1 MISNLKLIYLVVAIG
16 LPLSLAPHFPNMPAF
31 AGNTIAYGTM
41 PDGMKKA
48 WVSETAEI
56 LGCYSGCD
64 LTLKECERDD
74 PDCQLRPALLQKLPA
89 TMEIGGPSLVQIGGC
104 TCGCGYKLVECEE
117 KHKDCTQRPRLY
129 QQLKRLA
136 VKYGYEKA
144 FMNNSGLII
153 SGAEGKM
160 FSAALKGSTSLL
172 YVHNGKS
179 AGKSAYMKT
188 LLKFQ
193 NEQRERVILIPIS
206 LVDKEEKNLIKYY
219 QVENPS
225 IVMVAPNGAVTAI
238 FKGEPP
244 YEKLKRGLVSPKM
257 EEILLAIQQGM
268 TTFLCVGRP
277 KDRDFEKT
285 KQTIISAI
293 RKLGGI
299 ATAVW
304 LDPGDRSEQ
313 FLLSALKYQD
323 SEKEPPVFVIAP
335 TGLVIEKIGSGLTER
350 MLFDSFQR
358 ILAMKS
364 GCGQSTITGGSACQ
378 PGYGVAGES
387 SCR

>member
-1 MISNLKLIYLVVAIG
+1 MISHLKSSLLAVAIS

-31 AGNTIAYGTM
+31 AGDTIAYRTM
-41 PDGMKKA
+41 PDGVKKA
-48 WVSETAEI
+48 WLAEIAEI

-74 PDCQLRPALLQKLPA
+74 PDCQLRPVLLQELPA
-89 TMEIGGPSLVQIGGC
+89 TMEMGGSSLIQIGGC

-144 FMNNSGLII
+144 FVNNSGLGI
-153 SGAEGKM
+153 SGVEKKM
-160 FSAALKGSTSLL
+160 FSEALKGRTSLL

-179 AGKSAYMKT
+179 ADKSAYMKT

-193 NEQRERVILIPIS
+193 NEQRKRVTLIPIS
-206 LVDKEEKNLIKYY
+206 LVDKEEKNLITYY
-219 QVENPS
+219 QIENPS

-277 KDRDFEKT
+277 KDIDFEKA
-285 KQTIISAI
+285 KQTIVSAMG
-293 RKLGGI
+293 KLGGI

-304 LDPGDRSEQ
+304 LDPGDRSEE

-323 SEKEPPVFVIAP
+323 SAKEPPVFVIAP

-350 MLFDSFQR
+350 RLFDSFQK
-358 ILAMKS
+358 ILAMRS

>member
-1 MISNLKLIYLVVAIG
+1 
-16 LPLSLAPHFPNMPAF
+16 MPAF
-31 AGNTIAYGTM
+31 AGNTIASGTM

-104 TCGCGYKLVECEE
+104 TCGCGYKLAECEE

-136 VKYGYEKA
+136 VKYGYEKP
-144 FMNNSGLII
+144 FVSNSGLII
-153 SGAEGKM
+153 SGAEEKM
-160 FSAALKGSTSLL
+160 FSAALKESTSLL

-225 IVMVAPNGAVTAI
+225 VVMVAPNGAVTAI

>member
-1 MISNLKLIYLVVAIG
+1 MIRHLKLIFLVVTLG
-16 LPLSLAPHFPNMPAF
+16 LPLSLAPHFPNMFAF
-31 AGNTIAYGTM
+31 AGDTIAYGTM
-41 PDGMKKA
+41 QNGGKKA
-48 WVSETAEI
+48 WLGEI
-56 LGCYSGCD
+56 TEVLGCYSGCD

-74 PDCQLRPALLQKLPA
+74 PDCQLRPTLLQKLPA
-89 TMEIGGPSLVQIGGC
+89 AMELGGPSLVQLGGC

-117 KHKDCTQRPRLY
+117 KHKDCTHRPRIY
-129 QQLKRLA
+129 QQLKRLSIR
-136 VKYGYEKA
+136 YEYEKA
-144 FMNNSGLII
+144 FVHNSGLVI
-153 SGAEGKM
+153 SGAERKM
-160 FSAALKGSTSLL
+160 FSEALKGRTSLL
-172 YVHNGKS
+172 YVHNGKG
-179 AGKSAYMKT
+179 AGESAYMKT

-193 NEQRERVILIPIS
+193 KEYGERLALIPIS
-206 LVDKEEKNLIKYY
+206 LADKEERDLIKYY
-219 QVENPS
+219 QIENPS
-225 IVMVAPNGAVTAI
+225 IVMVAPNGAVTALL
-238 FKGEPP
+238 KGEPP

-277 KDRDFEKT
+277 KDIEVEKAR
-285 KQTIISAI
+285 QTILSAI

-304 LDPGDRSEQ
+304 LDPSDRSEQ

-323 SEKEPPVFVIAP
+323 NTKEPPVFVIAP

-350 MLFDSFQR
+350 RLFDSFQR

-378 PGYGVAGES
+378 PGYGVTGES